1 MVEIKG
7 LSFAG
12 TPGFSY
18 TIIFTTDGIDTTKV
32 SNKALMTLI
41 NDVDLDLD
49 IRINLREC
57 EDGE

>member
-7 LSFAG
+7 LNFAG
-12 TPGFSY
+12 TPGYAY

-49 IRINLREC
+49 LRINLREC
-57 EDGE
+57 